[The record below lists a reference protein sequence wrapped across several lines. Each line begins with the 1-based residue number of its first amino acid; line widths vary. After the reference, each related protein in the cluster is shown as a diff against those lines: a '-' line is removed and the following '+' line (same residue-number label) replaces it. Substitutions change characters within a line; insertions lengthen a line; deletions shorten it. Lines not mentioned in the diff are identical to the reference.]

1 MFAYNS
7 KLATISLVII
17 PIYVLIYIITNQ
29 LNKNTQRIVM
39 ENSAE
44 LENQL
49 IESINLSHTIKNFGL
64 EKITNFNTEIKFIP
78 LLKSVFLST
87 NISIYSSSLLDFTTK
102 IFTVIVVW
110 IGANYVL
117 NRNITAGEL
126 LSFYTLM
133 GYLATPI
140 ISIIGTNKTMQD
152 ALIAADR
159 LFEIIDLDIEDN
171 KNKISLTKEDI
182 GDINFRNVSFSY
194 GSRTT
199 VFNNL
204 SLNIKK
210 GEITAIIGESGC
222 GKSTIASLLQNIY
235 PIQEGNIKI
244 GNFEINSINNDS
256 LRNLVSIV
264 PQKIELF
271 ATSIIENIAVGDFHP
286 NIKKIIEICISLGLH
301 DFIQTLPN
309 NYQTLIRENSVN
321 FSGGQQQKIAIARAI
336 YKNPEILILDES
348 TSALDIE
355 SEQYI
360 INVIKKLNNDKKT
373 IIIIAHRLSTI
384 KNADKIIVLDKGEV
398 KESGTHNELLAIEN
412 GFYKKLYKV

>member
-1 MFAYNS
+1 MLVAN
-7 KLATISLVII
+7 TI
-17 PIYVLIYIITNQ
+17 
-29 LNKNTQRIVM
+29 
-39 ENSAE
+39 
-44 LENQL
+44 
-49 IESINLSHTIKNFGL
+49 
-64 EKITNFNTEIKFIP
+64 
-78 LLKSVFLST
+78 
-87 NISIYSSSLLDFTTK
+87 
-102 IFTVIVVW
+102 
-110 IGANYVL
+110 
-117 NRNITAGEL
+117 
-126 LSFYTLM
+126 
-133 GYLATPI
+133 
-140 ISIIGTNKTMQD
+140 
-152 ALIAADR
+152 
-159 LFEIIDLDIEDN
+159 
-171 KNKISLTKEDI
+171 
-182 GDINFRNVSFSY
+182 SFSY
-194 GSRTT
+194 LDKITIHSSTFSLKKG
-199 VFNNL
+199 NNL
-204 SLNIKK
+204 
-210 GEITAIIGESGC
+210 AIIGESGC